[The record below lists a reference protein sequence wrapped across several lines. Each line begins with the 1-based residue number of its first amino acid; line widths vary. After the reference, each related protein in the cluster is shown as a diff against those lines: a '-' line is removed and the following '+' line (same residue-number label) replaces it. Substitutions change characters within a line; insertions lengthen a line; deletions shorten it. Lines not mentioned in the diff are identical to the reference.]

1 MLVEPGMFWL
11 IVFIIMVVVE
21 LATMGLTTIWFAG
34 GAAVAFLLS
43 LADVPV
49 ALQILA
55 FFGVSV
61 ILLAVTRP
69 LAMKHLNLKREKTNT
84 DDMIGKSAM
93 VLTEIDNNNGKG
105 QIRFNGIEW
114 TARSAEGTVIPEGAQ
129 VEIVEIKGVK
139 AIVKLKNIEKES

>member
-11 IVFIIMVVVE
+11 VVFIIMVVVE
-21 LATMGLTTIWFAG
+21 LATMGLATIWFAG
-34 GAAVAFLLS
+34 GAAVAFILS
-43 LADVPV
+43 LAGCSFIV
-49 ALQILA
+49 QIVA
-55 FFGVSV
+55 FFVVSV

-84 DDMIGKSAM
+84 DDMIGKSAI
-93 VLTEIDNNNGKG
+93 VLTAIDNDQGKG